1 MAVRDLCGRNFC
13 VYGVF
18 SFFSEGILWVW
29 LSHWLRDFFL
39 LAVIRLDA
47 YTRKL
52 PYYILSVQPVV
63 AEDKTGV
70 FTKLG
75 YFLNK
80 KLEGRQEH
88 EKI

>member
-1 MAVRDLCGRNFC
+1 MCIRDRVYYGFGFLIGCG
-13 VYGVF
+13 
-18 SFFSEGILWVW
+18 I
-29 LSHWLRDFFL
+29 FFL

>member
-1 MAVRDLCGRNFC
+1 MRWKYEKTTDRNRHLPGDSGGCG
-13 VYGVF
+13 
-18 SFFSEGILWVW
+18 I
-29 LSHWLRDFFL
+29 FFL

>member
-1 MAVRDLCGRNFC
+1 MGLAFSLAVG
-13 VYGVF
+13 
-18 SFFSEGILWVW
+18 SFF
-29 LSHWLRDFFL
+29 
-39 LAVIRLDA
+39 RLDA
-47 YTRKL
+47 YTRNL